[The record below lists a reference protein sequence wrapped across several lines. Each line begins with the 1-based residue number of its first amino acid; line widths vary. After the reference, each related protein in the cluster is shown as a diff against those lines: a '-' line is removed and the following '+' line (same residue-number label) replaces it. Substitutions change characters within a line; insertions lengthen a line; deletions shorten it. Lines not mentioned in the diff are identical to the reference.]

1 MQYLGI
7 AADEPERIKRHT
19 RPGVVLP
26 LVEIGWDEA
35 YCRKW
40 CEENDLL
47 SPIYTNAAR
56 GGCWFCHN
64 QGVEQLRLLR
74 RDYPDLWKILLKWD
88 SDSPFTFKPDG
99 HTVHDYDLRYAM
111 EDRGLIP
118 TDRKFRWAMIQ
129 DSALLSALK
138 GSDEMRLISYDC
150 EVFAYDWLVVFKD
163 KETGQRTRIWNDNE
177 ALKMALSEDGIY
189 VGFNSKHY
197 DQFIIKAIAAGF
209 TPQEVK
215 QVNDYIIGGGQGW
228 DCPLLKDFYFAFNNV
243 DIKDDMQMG
252 LSLKAIEGHLGLS
265 VQESTVP
272 FDIDRPL
279 TEEERRE
286 TEFYCDHD
294 VDTAEQLIDIR
305 KDYLKNKVQI
315 GRLAGLSDVKAMGMT
330 NAKLTAAMLKA
341 SKKPHDDERQYVYP
355 ENLKKEYI
363 PPEVFAFFDKM
374 YDLTIS
380 DKDLFSGKLDFQIGD
395 CPGVIGY
402 GGIHAAIPNYFF
414 DEAESGNR
422 VIRNKD
428 VASYYPHL
436 MTLCGYTSR
445 NIPSAEVFE
454 NVLETRMKAKA
465 SGDKATANALKL
477 VVNTTYG
484 ALLNKYNDLFDPLMG
499 RSVCITGQLFLL
511 ELAQHLYKDIPGL
524 KIVQLNTDGIMVEC
538 DRADLGKLDE
548 ICDEWQARTGFE
560 LEEDSVVK
568 IAQKDV
574 NNYVEV
580 QPGGKSKAKGGYL
593 VKGIST
599 VGAFNIN
606 NSCCI
611 VATALKEFFVNG
623 TPVEETIE
631 NCDDIFQFQIVAK
644 AGAKYREAYH
654 LVDGVKEPVQKV
666 NRVYATADERYG
678 KLFKVKAEDDSTAK
692 IESLPEHCII
702 DNDNHLTIA
711 DVDKT
716 FYIEMAQK
724 RVNDFKGIKPEK
736 KKSTRRTKSMAT
748 TKTETKVENVYQK
761 LIKAREQFLNSDV
774 QKTGKNMHLSFK
786 YFELEDIVPT
796 ATRIFATLGLVGL
809 ANFTADT
816 ATLSIVNT
824 ETPEEV
830 ITFVAPFNQIA
841 PIVSNAG
848 KQATNEMQALGS
860 SITYMRRYLYMIA
873 LDICESDSID
883 ANLGKGEAPA
893 PAAETPKAPPATP
906 EQRAAVTQDLT
917 NKNGNATPLQ
927 IKGLKAVLKKLKET
941 DPSKEEMIAKIAVQ
955 TEGFTV
961 ITKTDCET
969 LIQRITAMLEGG
981 QA

>member
-88 SDSPFTFKPDG
+88 SDSPVTFKPDG

-118 TDRKFRWAMIQ
+118 TDRKFRWAMLK
-129 DSALLSALK
+129 DKALLSALK

-209 TPQEVK
+209 TPQEIK

-294 VDTAEQLIDIR
+294 VDTAEWLIDIR

-580 QPGGKSKAKGGYL
+580 QPGGKAKAKGGYL

-611 VATALKEFFVNG
+611 VATALKEYFVNG
-623 TPVEETIE
+623 TPVEETIT

-702 DNDNHLTIA
+702 DNDNRLTIA

-716 FYIEMAQK
+716 FYIEMALK
-724 RVNDFKGIKPEK
+724 RVNDFKGIKPER

-748 TKTETKVENVYQK
+748 ATKTENVYQK
-761 LIKAREQFLNSDV
+761 LIKARAQFLNSDV

-796 ATRIFATLGLVGL
+796 ATRIFAEQGLIGVV
-809 ANFTADT
+809 NFTADT
-816 ATLSIVNT
+816 ATMNIVNT
-824 ETPEEV
+824 DNPEEV

-841 PIVSNAG
+841 PIMSNAG

-906 EQRAAVTQDLT
+906 EQRQAAAQSLT
-917 NKNGNATPLQ
+917 NKDGNASALQ
-927 IKGLKAVLKKLKET
+927 IKGLKAVLKKLKEA

-961 ITKTDCET
+961 ITKSDCET

-981 QA
+981 QDND